1 MTILPRVHGDGLLT
15 FEKQNESP
23 PDATNPVV
31 LSADF
36 VLESVDDIVQINED
50 GVAAAARYV
59 GERLVKDGYTPR
71 TWHTHPLHMCPPEPY
86 DPAHPGTRATLDWIF
101 LISSL
106 NFSFWSQYDGTDCCY
121 GVEWR
126 KGWGSDHRVV
136 HTGYWSLVAALDRAL
151 EEGIP
156 ITDPTFYASE
166 ERCPDSLIEHV
177 FRAAPQAIEGIPLLR
192 ERIAIMREVGAILC
206 AGFGGSFQGFIEA
219 FQRRHNYDASGLQ
232 LAQMVTD
239 TFPSFRDEHRFEG
252 RRIFFWKRAQILTA
266 ETWAAFSPAPAGGA
280 EQHVP
285 HPLFPR
291 GIAQLTM
298 FADYRVPQILHHLR
312 LLTYAPALVHT
323 LRARELLVSGVSR
336 EEVAIRA
343 ASIVAVERVAA
354 ALRTD
359 GGSGGAVSSV
369 LIDFFLWDLAKR
381 IEEGE
386 DRIEGVK
393 TQPMLPAHRTRSI
406 WY

>member
-1 MTILPRVHGDGLLT
+1 MTILSRIHGGDLT
-15 FEKQNESP
+15 FEKQNGSP
-23 PDATNPVV
+23 LDATNPVV
-31 LSADF
+31 ASADF
-36 VLESVDDIVQINED
+36 VLESVDDLVQINED

-59 GERLVKDGYTPR
+59 GDRLVKDGYTPR
-71 TWHTHPLHMCPPEPY
+71 TWHTHPLHLCPPEPY
-86 DPAHPGTRATLDWIF
+86 DPTHPGTRATLDWIF
-101 LISSL
+101 LISTD
-106 NFSFWSQYDGTDCCY
+106 QTDCCY

-126 KGWGSDHRVV
+126 EGWGSDHRVV
-136 HTGYWSLVAALDRAL
+136 HTGYWSL
-151 EEGIP
+151 
-156 ITDPTFYASE
+156 TQSFYASE

-206 AGFGGSFQGFIEA
+206 AGYGGSFQGFIEA
-219 FQRRHNYDASGLQ
+219 FQRRYNYDASGLQ

-239 TFPSFRDEHRFEG
+239 TFPSFRDEHWFEG

-266 ETWAAFSPAPAGGA
+266 ETWAAFSPALAGGGA
-280 EQHVP
+280 DQQHVPAQEPP

-312 LLTYAPALVHT
+312 LLTYAPALVRT
-323 LRARELLVSGVSR
+323 LRGRELLASGVSR
-336 EEVAIRA
+336 EEIAIRA

-354 ALRTD
+354 ALRAD
-359 GGSGGAVSSV
+359 EGGEDRAVSSV

-393 TQPMLPAHRTRSI
+393 TQPILPAHRTRSI